1 MDIKVE
7 VSKVEEAAWDI
18 VSALRSAGDDG
29 TVRDLTR
36 DAIKVAQNLIDL
48 ATIEEDDT
56 VAWVCRDIITTLRL
70 TNWMVRLRSV
80 AADEVEA
87 IADASTALLW

>member
-18 VSALRSAGDDG
+18 VAALRSAGDDG
-29 TVRDLTR
+29 TVKDLTK
-36 DAIKVAQNLIDL
+36 DAIKVAQDLIDL
-48 ATIEEDDT
+48 ATIEDDDT
-56 VAWVCRDIITTLRL
+56 VAWVARDIITTLRL
-70 TNWMVRLRSV
+70 TKWMVRLRGV